1 MPHPNVTGR
10 RSSGEEAPNKRALTV
25 DEFGEIY
32 GPGRTTTYE
41 LIKGGHL
48 KALKLGR
55 KTLILRESADAWL
68 ESLPALNTT
77 PEPCSA

>member
-1 MPHPNVTGR
+1 MPHRNVTGR
-10 RSSGEEAPNKRALTV
+10 RCSGDERQPDKRALTV

-41 LIKGGHL
+41 EIRTGRL

-55 KTLILRESADAWL
+55 KTLIPRESADAWL
-68 ESLPALNTT
+68 AALPPLQSDA
-77 PEPCSA
+77 AA